1 MAEKPKSVLLPVMAV
16 AVFAGLGRMVIQ
28 KIRADRAARQNGAR
42 QNGAGQNGAGQNGA
56 GQNGAGQNGAGRAGA
71 GQARV
76 GRGRAG
82 RRAAGQDRVAGPV
95 DEKTRQWISD
105 VVRTPRQ

>member
-1 MAEKPKSVLLPVMAV
+1 MGEKPKSVLLPVMAV

-56 GQNGAGQNGAGRAGA
+56 GQNGAGRAG
-71 GQARV
+71 V

>member
-28 KIRADRAARQNGAR
+28 KIKADRAARQNGA
-42 QNGAGQNGAGQNGA
+42 
-56 GQNGAGQNGAGRAGA
+56 
-71 GQARV
+71 GQAGV

>member
-28 KIRADRAARQNGAR
+28 KIRADRAARQNGT
-42 QNGAGQNGAGQNGA
+42 GQNGT
-56 GQNGAGQNGAGRAGA
+56 
-71 GQARV
+71 GQAGV
-76 GRGRAG
+76 GRGRSG

>member
-1 MAEKPKSVLLPVMAV
+1 MGEKPKSVLLPVMAV

-56 GQNGAGQNGAGRAGA
+56 GQNGAGQNGAGRAG
-71 GQARV
+71 V